1 MTKKPDEFD
10 KFFDFLKKYSSLK
23 NLLISITIFYI
34 LSAIFFLFD
43 LINFKKLDWNIII
56 YYLTGLI
63 TIFFSFLL
71 ILGINK
77 KIVPFLEKSSEEI
90 KNGKIWFFGK
100 FINLDTPIFLIRLL
114 IKIYNLSL
122 FLTALIFMINSFIF
136 IIAIFYIIAYVA
148 NLFFFNL
155 NQFYLFVGTTFWLNI
170 SICIFLII
178 SPLRKLIKPK
188 ELLIFIFNEFET
200 LPEVK
205 KDEYSQKLF
214 QFIKGY
220 HFYSGSKNAQFFSK
234 RIILNIS
241 LYYENVAMLLI
252 NHKIIYNELLP
263 EFKELLIKEDYSGL
277 LYHLK
282 KIDNLCKKNKKDYS
296 MHIALIHGL
305 NKEIISKDPIELTS
319 QLGKLKIKINNFSE
333 NLNNI
338 INNIELI
345 VNKRIFFIIV
355 ILIVVILFLFGIIPY
370 GWAKRIDFLQPFLNS
385 SISP

>member
-122 FLTALIFMINSFIF
+122 FLTALIFMMACPIF
-136 IIAIFYIIAYVA
+136 
-148 NLFFFNL
+148 
-155 NQFYLFVGTTFWLNI
+155 
-170 SICIFLII
+170 
-178 SPLRKLIKPK
+178 PL
-188 ELLIFIFNEFET
+188 
-200 LPEVK
+200 
-205 KDEYSQKLF
+205 
-214 QFIKGY
+214 
-220 HFYSGSKNAQFFSK
+220 AFS
-234 RIILNIS
+234 
-241 LYYENVAMLLI
+241 
-252 NHKIIYNELLP
+252 
-263 EFKELLIKEDYSGL
+263 
-277 LYHLK
+277 
-282 KIDNLCKKNKKDYS
+282 
-296 MHIALIHGL
+296 
-305 NKEIISKDPIELTS
+305 
-319 QLGKLKIKINNFSE
+319 
-333 NLNNI
+333 
-338 INNIELI
+338 
-345 VNKRIFFIIV
+345 
-355 ILIVVILFLFGIIPY
+355 
-370 GWAKRIDFLQPFLNS
+370 
-385 SISP
+385 